1 MPRLLLI
8 NPKFPESFWSFTW
21 VLDNVAKDK
30 KAVNSPLGLATLAA
44 LTPADWDI
52 ALIDENVE
60 PIDWDFE
67 ADVVGVCGMGV
78 QVPRQKEIL
87 EHFKKRGIFVVAG
100 GSYASLCPE
109 DYEGLADAVI
119 AGESEYIWPKFCA
132 DFAAG
137 SPRALYQ
144 ETGEV
149 DLTDSPAPRY
159 DLLNTDLYQKVSLQF
174 SRGCPF
180 RCEFCDIIVM
190 FGRKPRTKSLEQV
203 ERELDMLRS
212 RGVTSVFFVDDNLIG
227 HIHKAKE
234 LLAFLA
240 DYQKRHDYRFSFGT
254 EASIN
259 MTGDAELMSLFQ
271 KANFEWVFIGIET
284 PNEESLK
291 ETLKNQNLRS
301 DLLTSIRTVYA
312 HGIDIFAGFIVGFD
326 HDDKTIFERQYHFI
340 VNSGIVVSMVALLC
354 ALPKTPLFE
363 RLHKAGR
370 LRQEAAPDNTRPFT
384 NVIPLQMSQEEL
396 IVGYEDL
403 QRRLTDDRAI
413 YERIRNKL
421 KHLKHPLTSPHLSFR
436 QKFSYASGLM
446 LHGILPGGP
455 RRIAYFL
462 RSCLSAARNPK
473 TLAVI
478 ITDWI
483 AALSLKSY
491 RVRHFDKTATRVETA
506 RLKLQA
512 FLLRARDG
520 LEGVS
525 LKIAAWDGI
534 DRLRVELK
542 GAMEMKKVL
551 NLSKALRKTLR
562 KTHEEVVIDLR
573 AFKESGAE
581 QTRLL
586 LKHLRRYRRQVY
598 IEIPEALYRALRSE
612 LSRFQYT
619 LVSRTV

>member
-21 VLDNVAKDK
+21 VLDNVTTDK

-44 LTPADWDI
+44 LTPSDWKI
-52 ALIDENVE
+52 TIVDENVE

-67 ADVVGVCGMGV
+67 ADLVGVCGMGV

-87 EHFKKRGIFVVAG
+87 AHFKKRGTFVVAG

-109 DYEGLADAVI
+109 DYDGLADAVI

-132 DFAAG
+132 DFEAG
-137 SPRALYQ
+137 APEALYQ

-149 DLTDSPAPRY
+149 DLTHSPAPRY
-159 DLLNTDLYQKVSLQF
+159 DLLKTEHYQKVSLQF

-190 FGRKPRTKSLEQV
+190 FGRKPRTKSLAQV
-203 ERELDMLRS
+203 ESELDMLRA

-240 DYQKRHDYRFSFGT
+240 DYQERHGYRFSFGT

-259 MTGDAELMSLFQ
+259 MTGDAELMALFQ

-284 PNEESLK
+284 PNEDSLK
-291 ETLKNQNLRS
+291 ETLKKQNLRG
-301 DLLTSIRTVYA
+301 DLLTSIRMVYD

-326 HDDKTIFERQYHFI
+326 NDDKTIFERQYNFI

-370 LRQEAAPDNTRPFT
+370 LKQEAAPDNTRPST
-384 NVIPLQMSQEEL
+384 NVIPLQMTQEEL
-396 IVGYEDL
+396 IAGYEDL
-403 QRRLTDDRAI
+403 LRRLTDDRAI

-421 KHLKHPLTSPHLSFR
+421 KHLKQPLTSPHLSFR
-436 QKFSYASGLM
+436 QKAAYASGL
-446 LHGILPGGP
+446 LFRGILPGGP

-462 RSCLSAARNPK
+462 RSCAPALKSPK

-478 ITDWI
+478 LTDWI

-491 RVRHFDKTATRVETA
+491 RIRHFDKTASGVELA
-506 RLKLQA
+506 RRRLQA
-512 FLLRARDG
+512 LIARALSNVEGISLRVA
-520 LEGVS
+520 V
-525 LKIAAWDGI
+525 WDGI
-534 DRLRVELK
+534 NRLRVELQE
-542 GAMEMKKVL
+542 AMD
-551 NLSKALRKTLR
+551 LSRARALAKAIRSTLK
-562 KTHEEVVIDLR
+562 KTHEEVVIDLH
-573 AFKESGAE
+573 ALKESSAE
-581 QTRLL
+581 QVLPL
-586 LKHLRRYRRQVY
+586 LKTLRRYRRRVHVRLS
-598 IEIPEALYRALRSE
+598 EALYKRLRDE
-612 LSRFQYT
+612 LSLFQYT
-619 LVSRTV
+619 LVPA

>member
-1 MPRLLLI
+1 MKLLLI
-8 NPKFPESFWSFTW
+8 NPKFPESFWSFSW
-21 VLDNVAKDK
+21 ALDRVTTDK
-30 KAVNSPLGLATLAA
+30 KAVNSPLGLATLAG
-44 LTPADWDI
+44 LTPSHWEI
-52 ALIDENVE
+52 TIVDENVE

-67 ADVVGVCGMGV
+67 ADLVGVCGMGV

-87 EHFKKRGIFVVAG
+87 EHFRKRGIFVVAG

-109 DYEGLADAVI
+109 DYEGLADAVVS
-119 AGESEYIWPKFCA
+119 GEAEYIWPRFCA
-132 DFAAG
+132 DFEAG
-137 SPRALYQ
+137 KPRALYQ

-149 DLTDSPAPRY
+149 ALTDSPPPRY
-159 DLLNTDLYQKVSLQF
+159 DLLKTELYQKVSLQF

-203 ERELDMLRS
+203 ECELDMLRG

-259 MTGDAELMSLFQ
+259 MAADAELMSLFR

-284 PNEESLK
+284 PNEESLT
-291 ETLKNQNLRS
+291 ETLKKQNLRG
-301 DLLTSIRTVYA
+301 DLLTSIRTVYD

-326 HDDKTIFERQYHFI
+326 HDDRTIFDRQYQFI
-340 VNSGIVVSMVALLC
+340 VSSGIVVSMVALLC

-363 RLHKAGR
+363 RLQKAGR
-370 LRQEAAPDNTRPFT
+370 LREEHAPDNTRPFT
-384 NVIPLQMSQEEL
+384 NVIPLQMSHEEL
-396 IVGYEDL
+396 VAGYEDL

-413 YERIRNKL
+413 FERIRNKL
-421 KHLKHPLTSPHLSFR
+421 AHLKNPLTSPHLTWR
-436 QKFSYASGLM
+436 QKLSYGMGLL

-462 RSCLSAARNPK
+462 RSCLLAVRRPK

-478 ITDWI
+478 VTDWI

-491 RVRHFDKTATRVETA
+491 RMRHFDKTSSGVQAAFQRLQTATLRT
-506 RLKLQA
+506 LKN
-512 FLLRARDG
+512 

-525 LKIAAWDGI
+525 VKIAARQGI
-534 DRLRVELK
+534 ERLWIDLKDATDLGRV
-542 GAMEMKKVL
+542 
-551 NLSKALRKTLR
+551 LRLARAIRRTLR
-562 KTHEEVVIDLR
+562 KTHEEIVIDCQSLKETSALQVAFLLR
-573 AFKESGAE
+573 K
-581 QTRLL
+581 
-586 LKHLRRYRRQVY
+586 LRRYRRQVY
-598 IEIPEALYRALRSE
+598 IQLPQALYRLLRDE
-612 LSRFQYT
+612 LAPFQYT
-619 LVSRTV
+619 LVAVPS